1 MRPRT
6 DRPTIPTR
14 ATGTMGIMATHSGP
28 AGKTARPP
36 GRLDGSRCSVQAME
50 RGDSAIATASP
61 VQRWLLIE
69 QPGPWGRDAL
79 AESRFDRDV
88 APLLARRARAEN
100 VRLLLVRRPDER
112 LVDSGRRWA
121 YGDSRPGREGL
132 WWSVRTSDADLLTA
146 PWDGSIGE
154 PT

>member
-6 DRPTIPTR
+6 DRRTIPTR

-28 AGKTARPP
+28 AGETARPP
-36 GRLDGSRCSVQAME
+36 GRLDGSRCLVQAME

-79 AESRFDRDV
+79 LQSRFDADV
-88 APLLARRARAEN
+88 APLLAERAARED
-100 VRLLLVRRPDER
+100 VRVLLIRRPGDR
-112 LVDSGRRWA
+112 LARPRRPRG
-121 YGDSRPGREGL
+121 YGDSSTGRGGRWGAGRVAGPRP
-132 WWSVRTSDADLLTA
+132 
-146 PWDGSIGE
+146 
-154 PT
+154 